1 MLLRHCHSPYWGKLA
16 LFSAAVLLALVLTTF
31 SLRAETAGSAGG
43 DSPGAVP
50 ASELI
55 TIGPRLVPVPAP
67 PPEADVPPL
76 PIYFEPYPG
85 KDGPVGFFPRP
96 SATATGGVA
105 SPAAAAAASLP
116 VQPPSPLATAP
127 LPAPSPPVTAEA
139 PVLPSPPEQVHVTS
153 SGDTEMLV
161 LGLVVNDIQMVE
173 FVTSLAWHGKTL
185 VGLGSLAAALE
196 FPIKVSAASQSASGW
211 YVRERNAFEVKD
223 HTVRIR
229 GNDHPLAEDEMVI
242 QDDDIF
248 IDMQRL
254 GKLMDLRFSVDLPKM
269 MLTIESDQPLPF
281 EERIRRQQRQLRLH
295 SGAPEVASTYP
306 RVTDP
311 YTSFGFPFFDFTM
324 TSAYRNRQDARYES
338 SYSLL
343 SKGDLA
349 HMTAEVFLSGDLAAD
364 TIADSHLKFGRTD
377 ESRHLLGRL
386 AASQFEFGDIDSSGL
401 TLVANSSVGRGFMV
415 SNRSIYRADQFDVV
429 TFRGTVPP
437 GWDVELYRN
446 GALLDIVTVGGDGQY
461 EFVDVPILFGRNS
474 FRTVRYGP
482 QGEVEEETKEYYAG
496 STLLEAGDATY
507 NLSLSDNN
515 KSLLGIGD
523 STTPS
528 DGLRLLGEAEY
539 GVSKWLTVAAG
550 VGQIGQVD
558 NTYRYLTG
566 GVRSS
571 VWGILGSLDAA
582 YDPERSASAA
592 RISLGSNFYDVDL
605 RLQHTFFDGLI
616 SDENKNLTRPMTQS
630 TAIDIDSFINLLG
643 NNPLSLGFSV
653 LQNRFENGE
662 SDTILRSR
670 ASQSFWGL
678 SLTSNMERSYGS
690 NEQTIGSVALR
701 GSVRRVLLGVAADY
715 AIEPES
721 ELRQLNLTGQFYLTP
736 NILNRFTVSTDA
748 QGAYTYSNNLVLD
761 RRAYSLSLFAG
772 NDDENAYFFG
782 AGLNVSFT
790 RLPGG
795 HWHFQSRAMAD
806 SGGAAARAFLDDNA
820 NGQRDD
826 GENYISGVAFRQNG
840 VPMVKTSDD
849 LSFIAPL
856 APDNPVR
863 ISIDRENNDN
873 PMRESLFDGYEVLP
887 RPGHTTMVE
896 LPVVEVS
903 LVEGRLSAQIDGQ
916 AVPASRMLVEL
927 VAKNGGAVTATT
939 SEFDG
944 YYMFD
949 KVTPGSYT
957 LRVTAPA
964 TSVLVG
970 QSATRVIDV
979 KSGEFYTFDLPLM
992 PNGISPATSHK
1003 LEQPKNRST
1012 AQADLLIQW

>member
-1 MLLRHCHSPYWGKLA
+1 MLPRHCHSPYWGKLA
-16 LFSAAVLLALVLTTF
+16 LFSAAVLLALALTTF
-31 SLRAETAGSAGG
+31 SLRAETTGPASG

-96 SATATGGVA
+96 SATATAGAA
-105 SPAAAAAASLP
+105 SPAAAAASLP
-116 VQPPSPLATAP
+116 VPPPSPPP
-127 LPAPSPPVTAEA
+127 LPVAAAAPA
-139 PVLPSPPEQVHVTS
+139 LPSPPEQVHVTS

-161 LGLVVNDIQMVE
+161 LGLVVNDIHMVE

-185 VGLGSLAAALE
+185 VGLGSLAEALE

-229 GNDHPLAEDEMVI
+229 GNDHSLAEDEVVV

-248 IDMQRL
+248 IDMQQL
-254 GKLMDLRFSVDLPKM
+254 GKWMDLRFSVDLPNM
-269 MLTIESDQPLPF
+269 MLTVESDQPLPF

-295 SGAPEVASTYP
+295 SSAPEVASTYP
-306 RVTDP
+306 RVADP
-311 YTSFGFPFFDFTM
+311 YTFLGYPFFDLTM
-324 TSAYRNRQDARYES
+324 TSAYQNKEDARYES

-349 HMTAEVFLSGDLAAD
+349 HMTAEVFLAGDLAAD

-415 SNRSIYRADQFDVV
+415 SNRSIYRTDQFDVV

-496 STLLEAGDATY
+496 STLLDAGDATY

-550 VGQIGQVD
+550 VGQIGQVN

-592 RISLGSNFYDVDL
+592 RISLGSSFYDVDV
-605 RLQHTFFDGLI
+605 RLQHTFFDGFI
-616 SDENKNLTRPMTQS
+616 SDENRNTTRPITQS
-630 TAIDIDSFINLLG
+630 TDIDVDSFINLLG
-643 NNPLSLGFSV
+643 NNPLSFGFSI
-653 LQNRFENGE
+653 LQDRFDNGE
-662 SDTILRSR
+662 TDTILRSR
-670 ASQSFWGL
+670 ASQSFWGI

-690 NEQTIGSVALR
+690 NEQTTGSIALR
-701 GSVRRVLLGVAADY
+701 GSVRRVLLGLTADY
-715 AIEPES
+715 AVEPES
-721 ELRQLNLTGQFYLTP
+721 ELRQLNLTGQFYWAP
-736 NILNRFTVSTDA
+736 NILNRFTMSTDVN
-748 QGAYTYSNNLVLD
+748 GAYTYSNNLVLD

-1003 LEQPKNRST
+1003 LEQPKNRQT
-1012 AQADLLIQW
+1012 VQADLLIQW